1 MKKRY
6 HYNLNNSTEDQRCNE
21 IYVMLSDFYIHF
33 FIQINKSQ
41 SGYFFVYQF
50 FYLFQLLKWIKEY
63 IILMKKKKKEKKK
76 ERKKEIFE

>member
-6 HYNLNNSTEDQRCNE
+6 HYNLNNSTEDQRYNE

-50 FYLFQLLKWIKEY
+50 FYLFQLLKWINEY

>member
-6 HYNLNNSTEDQRCNE
+6 HYNLNNSTEDQRYNE